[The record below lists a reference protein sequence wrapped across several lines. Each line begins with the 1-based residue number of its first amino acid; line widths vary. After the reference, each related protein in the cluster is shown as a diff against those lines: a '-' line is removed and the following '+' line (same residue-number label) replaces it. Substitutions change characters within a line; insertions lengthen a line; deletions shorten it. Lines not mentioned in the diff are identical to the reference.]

1 MLRAA
6 WSKNDGSYHSGRG
19 DRRYLQFQERRIAG
33 SAEATSLCMGKI
45 ERSNNSMADFE
56 GKTFSEGTVEYTIYE
71 HIAVLERYEGREV
84 PWTKEINV
92 VSWNGGEPKIDIRG
106 FGQEIPCQS

>member
-1 MLRAA
+1 
-6 WSKNDGSYHSGRG
+6 
-19 DRRYLQFQERRIAG
+19 
-33 SAEATSLCMGKI
+33 
-45 ERSNNSMADFE
+45 MADFE

-92 VSWNGGEPKIDIRG
+92 VSWNGGEPKIDIRDWTKALVRRYRARAE
-106 FGQEIPCQS
+106 QNLNDQTRDDMTR